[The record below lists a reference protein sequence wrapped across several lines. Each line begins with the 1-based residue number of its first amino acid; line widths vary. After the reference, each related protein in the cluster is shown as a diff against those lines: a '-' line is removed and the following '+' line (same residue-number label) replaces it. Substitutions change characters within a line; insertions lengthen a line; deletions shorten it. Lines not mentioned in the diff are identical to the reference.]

1 MLSEREARARK
12 DKVLYFFFFFFVL
25 LPWRATR
32 TRVCLVRGLSEKCK
46 KITPGVILIWLCH
59 ESR

>member
-32 TRVCLVRGLSEKCK
+32 TRFALFAVCLKNAKRLRLE
-46 KITPGVILIWLCH
+46 
-59 ESR
+59 